1 MAEKGE
7 TLEDSRRL
15 DVPSGGCSGRLP
27 IDLDKGRAR
36 HVSRLPVD
44 GGDDGVH
51 QGLKVRDDPH
61 RHGSNRIGLAHGFG
75 TNLSDLFSHSW
86 RRVPVS
92 SRCWIPK
99 HSRWASSVFSLGE
112 VKSTDLGLGARVVR
126 RVQEPEPFWGWS
138 SPMGGSSAQ
147 ILRGSGSGKGDGS
160 RTRKVSPPFWG
171 WSSPMGRGK
180 AQHSGE

>member
-126 RVQEPEPFWGWS
+126 RVQEPEPLLRSFVEVVRERVMDRGRGRY
-138 SPMGGSSAQ
+138 PHRFGMVLANGPGENAA
-147 ILRGSGSGKGDGS
+147 LRGMDG
-160 RTRKVSPPFWG
+160 
-171 WSSPMGRGK
+171 GR
-180 AQHSGE
+180 